1 MDVPNTTRIVLLGK
15 TGVRKSSLANIILGE
30 AKFKIDHC
38 NDSKMKSSSAET
50 KSIDERSITL
60 IDPPGFFDA
69 GRSEEEMKPEM
80 VRCLT
85 ECAPGPHAILIL
97 LKVEKFTEQERAVIT
112 QMFEY
117 FSGDAFKHTV
127 IVFTHGDQLPEGKKI
142 EEYVEQSEGLSD
154 LVHKCGGRCHVFDSQ
169 YWKTNEGDEYRS
181 NQFQV
186 AELLNTIDS
195 IVKANSSGYYTDE
208 AIQEIERG
216 IQKEEGNIRQASG
229 NMPEVEIRKE
239 AKSNYIKKQVDNAP
253 RTWFRG
259 FIQYAVIA
267 GILATISAVLINS
280 KMFKICRVAPPD
292 ILAPLTDVRVH
303 DGTGSDS
310 LPVSPVVELTQS
322 AFEYVVDKCNAL
334 YDSLW
339 NPIQNSFEDFVEKC
353 NALYERTYNPWNP
366 FE

>member
-1 MDVPNTTRIVLLGK
+1 MD
-15 TGVRKSSLANIILGE
+15 
-30 AKFKIDHC
+30 
-38 NDSKMKSSSAET
+38 ET